1 MRKWVGNMTLKNKNV
16 LVIGLGVTGI
26 SAVKALDRLGAHISI
41 YDSKTKEELRSFLDE
56 IDNIKT
62 NQYLD
67 GDYPDLN
74 KIDLILKSPGVPPNM
89 DILVEAEN
97 KKIEIITDI
106 ELYYRL
112 KSGKN
117 ILAITGTNGKT
128 TTTKLTGEIFN
139 KSGKKAYT
147 VGNIGVGILDILS
160 KSKEED
166 IIIVEASSY
175 QLENTIDFKAKIA
188 LIINITPDH
197 LDWHGGFEN
206 YINAKKKILINQDS
220 EDYSILNY
228 DDKILRTMGKDLKS
242 NLIWFSVEE
251 KLDQG
256 AFIEDGFIVYRENGE
271 TKRIMSLDKIQIP
284 GKHNLENILAAFC
297 VAYTMGLDIDKI
309 AKAIEEFKGVEHR
322 IEYVDRKK
330 GIFFYNDSKGTNPD
344 STIKAI
350 EALKEN
356 IILIAGGYD
365 KGSEYDELIHS
376 FKGRVREL
384 VLLGATKE
392 KIRDTALKN
401 NYRNLHLVDN
411 MKEAVQLSY
420 DLAKDGDKVLLS
432 PACASW
438 GMYPNFE
445 ERGKDFKK
453 IVKDL

>member
-1 MRKWVGNMTLKNKNV
+1 MSLENKNV
-16 LVIGLGVTGI
+16 LVIGLGVTGL
-26 SAVKALDRLGAHISI
+26 SAVKALESLGADISI
-41 YDSKTKEELRSFLDE
+41 YDSKTKEELRTFIDG

-62 NQYLD
+62 NLYLE
-67 GDYPDLN
+67 GSYPDMD

-89 DILVEAEN
+89 DILIEAKN
-97 KKIEIITDI
+97 KEIQIITDI

-139 KSGKKAYT
+139 KAGKKAYT

-160 KSKEED
+160 NSQEED
-166 IIIVEASSY
+166 MVIVEASSY
-175 QLENTIDFKAKIA
+175 QLEHTIDFKPHIGV
-188 LIINITPDH
+188 IINITPDH
-197 LDWHGGFEN
+197 LDWHEGFEN

-220 EDYSILNY
+220 SDYTILNY
-228 DDKILRTMGKDLKS
+228 DDKILRSMGKDLRS

-256 AFIEDGFIVYRENGE
+256 AFIEDGWIVYREEDE

-284 GKHNLENILAAFC
+284 GKHNLENILAAFSI
-297 VAYTMGLDIDKI
+297 AYTMGLDIEEI
-309 AKAIEEFKGVEHR
+309 SKAIEEFKGVEHR
-322 IEYVDRKK
+322 IEYVDKK
-330 GIFFYNDSKGTNPD
+330 KEILFYNDSKGTNPD

-350 EALKEN
+350 EALDRD

-365 KGSEYDELIHS
+365 KGSEYNELISS
-376 FKGRVREL
+376 FKGRVKEL
-384 VLLGATKE
+384 VLLGQTRE
-392 KIRDTALKN
+392 KIRDAALN
-401 NYRNLHLVDN
+401 NDYRNLHLVDN

-420 DLAKDGDKVLLS
+420 DLGEEGDKILLS

>member
-1 MRKWVGNMTLKNKNV
+1 MSLENKNV
-16 LVIGLGVTGI
+16 LVIGLGVTGL
-26 SAVKALDRLGAHISI
+26 SAVKALESLGADISI
-41 YDSKTKEELRSFLDE
+41 YDSKTKEELRTFIDG

-62 NQYLD
+62 NLYLE
-67 GDYPDLN
+67 GSYPDMD

-89 DILVEAEN
+89 DILIEAKN
-97 KKIEIITDI
+97 KEIQIITDI

-139 KSGKKAYT
+139 KAGKKAYT

-160 KSKEED
+160 NSQEED
-166 IIIVEASSY
+166 MVIVEASSY
-175 QLENTIDFKAKIA
+175 QLEHTIDFKPHIGV
-188 LIINITPDH
+188 IINITPDH
-197 LDWHGGFEN
+197 LDWHEGFEN

-220 EDYSILNY
+220 SDYTILNY
-228 DDKILRTMGKDLKS
+228 DDKILRSMGKDLRS

-256 AFIEDGFIVYRENGE
+256 AFIEDGWIVYREEDE

-284 GKHNLENILAAFC
+284 GKHNLENILAAFSI
-297 VAYTMGLDIDKI
+297 AYIMGLDIEEI
-309 AKAIEEFKGVEHR
+309 SKAIEEFKGVEHR
-322 IEYVDRKK
+322 IEYVDKK
-330 GIFFYNDSKGTNPD
+330 KEIFFYNDSKGTNPD

-350 EALKEN
+350 EALDRD

-365 KGSEYDELIHS
+365 KGSEYHELISS
-376 FKGRVREL
+376 FKGRVKEL
-384 VLLGATKE
+384 VLLGQTRE
-392 KIRDTALKN
+392 KIRDAALN
-401 NYRNLHLVDN
+401 NDYRNLHLVDN

-420 DLAKDGDKVLLS
+420 KLGEEGDKILLS

>member
-1 MRKWVGNMTLKNKNV
+1 MSLENKNV
-16 LVIGLGVTGI
+16 LVIGLGVTGL
-26 SAVKALDRLGAHISI
+26 SAVKALESLGADISI
-41 YDSKTKEELRSFLDE
+41 YDSKTKEELRTFIDG

-62 NQYLD
+62 NLYLE
-67 GDYPDLN
+67 GSYPDMD

-89 DILVEAEN
+89 DILIEAKN
-97 KKIEIITDI
+97 KEIQIITDI

-139 KSGKKAYT
+139 KAGKKAYT

-160 KSKEED
+160 NSQEED
-166 IIIVEASSY
+166 MVIVEASSY
-175 QLENTIDFKAKIA
+175 QLEHTIDFKPHIGV
-188 LIINITPDH
+188 IINITPDH
-197 LDWHGGFEN
+197 LDWHEGFEN

-220 EDYSILNY
+220 SDYTILNY
-228 DDKILRTMGKDLKS
+228 DDKILRSMGKDLRS

-256 AFIEDGFIVYRENGE
+256 AFIEDGWIVYREEDE

-284 GKHNLENILAAFC
+284 GKHNLENILAAFSI
-297 VAYTMGLDIDKI
+297 AYTMGLDIEEI
-309 AKAIEEFKGVEHR
+309 SKAIEEFKGVEHR
-322 IEYVDRKK
+322 IEYVDKK
-330 GIFFYNDSKGTNPD
+330 KEILFYNDSKGTNPD

-350 EALKEN
+350 EALDRD

-365 KGSEYDELIHS
+365 KGSEYNELISS
-376 FKGRVREL
+376 FKGRVKEL
-384 VLLGATKE
+384 VLLGQTRE
-392 KIRDTALKN
+392 KIRDAALN
-401 NYRNLHLVDN
+401 NDYRNLHLVDN

-420 DLAKDGDKVLLS
+420 KLGEEGDKILLS

>member
-1 MRKWVGNMTLKNKNV
+1 MSLENKNV
-16 LVIGLGVTGI
+16 LVIGLGVTGL
-26 SAVKALDRLGAHISI
+26 SAVKALESLGADISI
-41 YDSKTKEELRSFLDE
+41 YDSKTKEELRTFIDG

-62 NQYLD
+62 NLYLE
-67 GDYPDLN
+67 GSYPDMD

-89 DILVEAEN
+89 DILIEAKN
-97 KKIEIITDI
+97 KEIQIITDI

-139 KSGKKAYT
+139 KAGKKAYT

-160 KSKEED
+160 NSQEED
-166 IIIVEASSY
+166 MVIVEASSY
-175 QLENTIDFKAKIA
+175 QLEHTIDFKPHIGV
-188 LIINITPDH
+188 IINITPDH
-197 LDWHGGFEN
+197 LDWHEGFEN

-220 EDYSILNY
+220 SDYTILNY
-228 DDKILRTMGKDLKS
+228 DDKILRSMGKDLRS

-256 AFIEDGFIVYRENGE
+256 AFIEDGWIVYREEDE

-284 GKHNLENILAAFC
+284 GKHNLENILAAFSI
-297 VAYTMGLDIDKI
+297 AYIMGLDIEEI
-309 AKAIEEFKGVEHR
+309 SKAIEEFKGVEHR
-322 IEYVDRKK
+322 IEYVDKK
-330 GIFFYNDSKGTNPD
+330 KEIFFYNDSKGTNPD

-350 EALKEN
+350 EALDRD

-365 KGSEYDELIHS
+365 KGSEYHELISS
-376 FKGRVREL
+376 FKGRVKEL
-384 VLLGATKE
+384 VLLGQTKE
-392 KIRDTALKN
+392 KIRDAALKN
-401 NYRNLHLVDN
+401 DYRNLHLVDN

-420 DLAKDGDKVLLS
+420 KLGEEGDKILLS

>member
-1 MRKWVGNMTLKNKNV
+1 MSLENKNV
-16 LVIGLGVTGI
+16 LVIGLGVTGL
-26 SAVKALDRLGAHISI
+26 SAVKALESLGADISI
-41 YDSKTKEELRSFLDE
+41 YDSKTKEELRTFIDG

-62 NQYLD
+62 NLYLE
-67 GDYPDLN
+67 GSYPDMD

-89 DILVEAEN
+89 DILIEAKN
-97 KKIEIITDI
+97 KEIQIITDI

-139 KSGKKAYT
+139 KAGKKAYT

-160 KSKEED
+160 NSQEED
-166 IIIVEASSY
+166 MVIVEASSY
-175 QLENTIDFKAKIA
+175 QLEHTIDFKPHIGV
-188 LIINITPDH
+188 IINITPDH
-197 LDWHGGFEN
+197 LDWHEGFEN

-220 EDYSILNY
+220 SDYTILNY
-228 DDKILRTMGKDLKS
+228 DDKILRSMGKDLRS

-256 AFIEDGFIVYRENGE
+256 AFIEDGWIVYREEDE

-284 GKHNLENILAAFC
+284 GKHNLENILAAFSI
-297 VAYTMGLDIDKI
+297 AYTMGLDIEEI
-309 AKAIEEFKGVEHR
+309 SKAIEEFKGVEHR
-322 IEYVDRKK
+322 IEYVDKK
-330 GIFFYNDSKGTNPD
+330 NEILFYNDSKGTNPD

-350 EALKEN
+350 EALDRD

-365 KGSEYDELIHS
+365 KGSEYNELISS
-376 FKGRVREL
+376 FKGRVKEL
-384 VLLGATKE
+384 VLLGQTRE
-392 KIRDTALKN
+392 KIRDAALKN
-401 NYRNLHLVDN
+401 DYRNLHLVDN
-411 MKEAVQLSY
+411 MEEAVQLSY
-420 DLAKDGDKVLLS
+420 KLGEEGDKILLS

>member
-1 MRKWVGNMTLKNKNV
+1 MSLENKNV
-16 LVIGLGVTGI
+16 LVIGLGVTGL
-26 SAVKALDRLGAHISI
+26 SAVKALESLGADISI
-41 YDSKTKEELRSFLDE
+41 YDSKTKEELRTFIDG

-62 NQYLD
+62 NLYLE
-67 GDYPDLN
+67 GSYPDMD

-89 DILVEAEN
+89 DILIEAKN
-97 KKIEIITDI
+97 KEIQIITDI

-139 KSGKKAYT
+139 KAGKKAYT

-160 KSKEED
+160 NSQEED
-166 IIIVEASSY
+166 MVIVEASSY
-175 QLENTIDFKAKIA
+175 QLEHTIDFKPHIGV
-188 LIINITPDH
+188 IINITPDH
-197 LDWHGGFEN
+197 LDWHEGFEN

-220 EDYSILNY
+220 SDYTILNY
-228 DDKILRTMGKDLKS
+228 DDKILRSMGKDLRS

-256 AFIEDGFIVYRENGE
+256 AFIEDGWIVYREEDE

-284 GKHNLENILAAFC
+284 GKHNLENILAAFSI
-297 VAYTMGLDIDKI
+297 AYIMGLDIEEI
-309 AKAIEEFKGVEHR
+309 SKAIEEFKGVEHR
-322 IEYVDRKK
+322 IEYVDKK
-330 GIFFYNDSKGTNPD
+330 KEIFFYNDSKGTNPD

-350 EALKEN
+350 EALDRD

-365 KGSEYDELIHS
+365 KGSEYNELISS
-376 FKGRVREL
+376 FKGRVKEL
-384 VLLGATKE
+384 VLLGQTRE
-392 KIRDTALKN
+392 KIRDAALN
-401 NYRNLHLVDN
+401 NDYRNLHLVDN

-420 DLAKDGDKVLLS
+420 KLGEEGDKILLS